1 MAVPDTSATT
11 ASLQQQA
18 RALGEPSRHAIFR
31 HVAGA
36 SHPVDVAEL
45 TDLTGLHHNAVRQH
59 LAKLVEAD
67 LLVELPVHRG
77 GPGRPRLC
85 YEVRAPAES
94 RWGVTGSYEQ
104 LALLLTEIIRTGDT
118 PVEVGRRAGRRI
130 GAGAN
135 LRAGTAGGDVRGDET
150 RSADGAVTGRPDD
163 GGDRPWGD
171 PVDEMVAEMARAGF
185 EPSVARGQGHVDV
198 TLQSCAFASTAASDP
213 ATVCQLHLGI
223 AHGVAESVGG
233 IVIDELLVSDPS
245 AGTCHLRCHL
255 ASDAP
260 TASSTS

>member
-1 MAVPDTSATT
+1 MAVPETPVTA

-31 HVAGA
+31 HVAEAG
-36 SHPVDVAEL
+36 HPVDVAEL
-45 TDLTGLHHNAVRQH
+45 TELTGLHHNAVRQH
-59 LAKLVEAD
+59 LAKLVEAE
-67 LLVELPVHRG
+67 LLVERPVHRG

-130 GAGAN
+130 GSPSGAE
-135 LRAGTAGGDVRGDET
+135 RA
-150 RSADGAVTGRPDD
+150 S
-163 GGDRPWGD
+163 GD

-185 EPSVARGQGHVDV
+185 EPSVDRGHDHVDV

-233 IVIDELLVSDPS
+233 IVIDELLVSDPT

-255 ASDAP
+255 ASDDPA
-260 TASSTS
+260 ASSAP